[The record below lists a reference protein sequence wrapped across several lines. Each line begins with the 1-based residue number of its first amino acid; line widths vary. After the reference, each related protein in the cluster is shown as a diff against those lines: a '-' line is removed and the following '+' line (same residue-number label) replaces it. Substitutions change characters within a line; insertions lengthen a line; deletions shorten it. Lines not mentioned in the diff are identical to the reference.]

1 MRALH
6 QFVAT
11 FEPGATGAHMLEL
24 QRLARDVLGV
34 ESELFAEYRRGPQ
47 ASAVKHHRDYQGGA
61 GDVIVYHMGIGSVVT
76 DLVVDRP
83 EPLLVDFHNITPA
96 HFIEPWEPAVAYG
109 CAWGRNQLKELAVRA
124 DLGIGHSHYSEE
136 ELRFEGFADT
146 AVAPL
151 LLDLSSFDTEVD
163 AALLDRLQSAPGTD
177 WLFVGRLAPNKC
189 QHDLVK
195 ALAVYRRLYDP
206 AARLHLVGGS
216 SSDAYVDAI
225 KGFAAELGLAD
236 AVDLPGPVPP
246 AALAAYYKAADVFV
260 SVSEHE
266 GFLVPVVEA
275 MWNRVPVVAY
285 AAAAVPETVG
295 EGGVLLPAKD
305 PATVAAAVARV
316 LAERDAV
323 VEAGT
328 RRLAD
333 FDLATTRAQWVGLL
347 QQVGA

>member
-1 MRALH
+1 MKALH

-11 FEPGATGAHMLEL
+11 FEPGATGAHMLEV
-24 QRLARDVLGV
+24 QRLAREVLGV
-34 ESELFAEYRRGPQ
+34 GSDLFAEHRRGPH
-47 ASAVKHHRDYQGGA
+47 AGAVKHHGEYKGGA
-61 GDVIVYHMGIGSVVT
+61 DDVLVYHMAIGSVVT
-76 DLVVDRP
+76 DFVVDRP
-83 EPLLVDFHNITPA
+83 EPLVVDFHNITPA
-96 HFIEPWEPAVAYG
+96 HFIEPWEPAAAYG

-124 DLGIGHSHYSEE
+124 ELGVGHSRYSEE

-151 LLDLSSFDTEVD
+151 LLDLSSFESDVD
-163 AALLDRLQSAPGTD
+163 DALLDRLRSVPGGN

-195 ALAVYRRLYDP
+195 ALALYRRLYDP
-206 AARLHLVGGS
+206 DARLHLVGGS
-216 SSDAYVDAI
+216 SADAYVEAI

-236 AVDLPGPVPP
+236 AVHLPGAVSP

-266 GFLVPVVEA
+266 GFCVPVVEA

-295 EGGVLLPAKD
+295 DGGVLLPAKD
-305 PATVAAAVARV
+305 PLTVAAAVARV
-316 LAERDAV
+316 LADRDAV
-323 VEAGT
+323 VEAGS

-333 FDLATTRAQWVGLL
+333 FDLAATRAAWVDLL
-347 QQVGA
+347 QQVGS

>member
-1 MRALH
+1 MKALH

-11 FEPGATGAHMLEL
+11 FEPGATGAHMLEV
-24 QRLARDVLGV
+24 QRLAREVLGV
-34 ESELFAEYRRGPQ
+34 ESELFAEYRRGPH
-47 ASAVKHHRDYQGGA
+47 AAAVKHHSDYRGA
-61 GDVIVYHMGIGSVVT
+61 PGDVLVYHMAIGSVVT
-76 DLVVDRP
+76 DFVVDRP
-83 EPLLVDFHNITPA
+83 EPLVVDFHNITPA
-96 HFIEPWEPAVAYG
+96 HFIEPWEPAAAYG

-124 DLGIGHSHYSEE
+124 DLGVGHSHYSEE
-136 ELRFEGFADT
+136 ELRFEGFAET

-151 LLDLSSFDTEVD
+151 LLDLSSFETDVD
-163 AALLDRLQSAPGTD
+163 AALLDELSAAPGTN

-206 AARLHLVGGS
+206 EARLHLVGGS
-216 SSDAYVDAI
+216 SSDAYVEAV

-236 AVDLPGPVPP
+236 AVRLPGSVP
-246 AALAAYYKAADVFV
+246 AAQLAAYYKAADVFV

-266 GFLVPVVEA
+266 GFCVPVVEA
-275 MWNRVPVVAY
+275 MWNRVPVVGF

-295 EGGVLLPAKD
+295 DGGVLLPAKD

-316 LAERDAV
+316 LAEREAV
-323 VEAGT
+323 VEAGS

-333 FDLATTRAQWVGLL
+333 FDLATTRAQWVDLL